1 MTVLLRC
8 SARKPPIGMLLR
20 VTVLGRTK
28 VGPKHFLLATAAV
41 ALVLLFAADPASAHH
56 VMGKRPETFAQGVLS
71 GLGHPII
78 GLDHL
83 AAVTAVGCLAALYRI
98 GALLAIGFVLA
109 VIAGVAVHVQGVTF
123 PGVELLVALSVVV
136 LGACLVW
143 RSVLPPA
150 LALGLFVLAGLLHGS
165 ALGESI
171 VGAEPAPLY
180 AYFIG
185 LAVMQSAIAYGAM
198 AVVRLLAHPTLG
210 DPAPV
215 RLVGAGIAG
224 IGLALAVGQLSTG
237 A

>member
-1 MTVLLRC
+1 MGTAQAVRKKGINVRPRYLVL
-8 SARKPPIGMLLR
+8 AAIIAPI
-20 VTVLGRTK
+20 
-28 VGPKHFLLATAAV
+28 LLA
-41 ALVLLFAADPASAHH
+41 LAADPASAHH

-83 AAVTAVGCLAALYRI
+83 AAVIAVGCLAALYRI

-109 VIAGVAVHVQGVTF
+109 VIAGVAVHVQGATF

-143 RSVLPPA
+143 RRVLPPA
-150 LALGLFVLAGLLHGS
+150 VALGLFVLAGLLHGY

-185 LAVMQSAIAYGAM
+185 LAVMQSAIAQGAM
-198 AVVRLLAHPTLG
+198 AVVRILAHPTWG
-210 DPAPV
+210 DPTPV

-224 IGLALAVGQLSTG
+224 IGLALVVGQLSTG